1 MVSNDASAQGVSSE
15 CSALNGAVRWWIHI
29 SAKMSCAVPEE
40 EIVYGSWLRCQGVPT
55 TSVLIASI
63 GRSVAVRECVQREEV
78 LEMRNLFI
86 RTTGA
91 DLQRTQWAALVA
103 RPGTAVAVAAST
115 SLWGIDRSVSDQGP
129 GSGGA
134 LSPCPRAG
142 AGPAVQ
148 SERPAFIVPA
158 RSVPLPRADRGP

>member
-1 MVSNDASAQGVSSE
+1 MFRAERCGPVVDTPQRKNELRRTGRGNILRFLAEMPGCADDIGTDRQYWPVGIGQG
-15 CSALNGAVRWWIHI
+15 
-29 SAKMSCAVPEE
+29 
-40 EIVYGSWLRCQGVPT
+40 
-55 TSVLIASI
+55 
-63 GRSVAVRECVQREEV
+63 RECVQREEV
-78 LEMRNLFI
+78 LEMRSLFI

-91 DLQRTQWAALVA
+91 DLQRTQWTALVA

-115 SLWGIDRSVSDQGP
+115 SLWGIDRSVSGQGL

-134 LSPCPRAG
+134 LSPRPRAG

-158 RSVPLPRADRGP
+158 RGVPLLRADRDP